1 MFRGVMKKMKTV
13 TKGKVIVITAIMLAL
28 VFAAPMSYAA
38 SRGDNYNHI
47 VVQPKP
53 QKVLIGQNLQFDEF
67 AAPPIVYRLVS
78 GNVENTYP
86 ADSNSRIYNVNWP
99 MSGAYYVNYNST
111 TKNADA
117 QLSLE
122 AVNIPLE
129 LKVGTTTVSF
139 IAVGT
144 ELRVD
149 TAGINLFNEDLV
161 DLIIKGPDGQ
171 IKYDMGNDQ
180 QFTGIAVS
188 ELKKYGTDGLK
199 TTGWEIGDY
208 TFQIKTESA
217 HACGLDA
224 VSEKKGVKRG
234 GSYYEPSPTPAPSPK
249 KENKVAVPHLTPTA
263 TPIPT
268 VTPTVTPILTPI
280 PSSTP
285 EPSPTPS
292 PTVTPT
298 PAALIPGSEFLFA
311 IIGIIIA
318 VCLFRHRK

>member
-1 MFRGVMKKMKTV
+1 MKKMKTV
-13 TKGKVIVITAIMLAL
+13 TKGKVIVIAAIMLVL

-47 VVQPKP
+47 VVQPRP
-53 QKVLIGQNLQFDEF
+53 QKVLIGQNLQFEGF

-78 GNVENTYP
+78 GNVVNTYP
-86 ADSNSRIYNVNWP
+86 ADNSNIIYNVNWP
-99 MSGAYYVNYNST
+99 MSGAYYVNYINKT
-111 TKNADA
+111 TYDA
-117 QLSLE
+117 QLSVE

-129 LKVGTTTVSF
+129 LKVGTTKVSF

-144 ELRVD
+144 KLRVD
-149 TAGINLFNEDLV
+149 TAGINLFDEDIV

-180 QFTGIAVS
+180 QFTDITVS

-199 TTGWEIGDY
+199 TTGWKIGDY

-217 HACGLDA
+217 QACGLDA
-224 VSEKKGVKRG
+224 MSDKKDVKRG
-234 GSYYEPSPTPAPSPK
+234 GSYYEPFPTPAPSPK
-249 KENKVAVPHLTPTA
+249 KENEVAVPHLTPTA

-280 PSSTP
+280 PPSTP
-285 EPSPTPS
+285 SPAVSPTP
-292 PTVTPT
+292 T
-298 PAALIPGSEFLFA
+298 ALIPGSEFLFA
-311 IIGIIIA
+311 IIGIITA

>member
-1 MFRGVMKKMKTV
+1 MFRGVMKNMKTV
-13 TKGKVIVITAIMLAL
+13 TKGKVIVIAAIMLVF

-47 VVQPKP
+47 VVQQTP
-53 QKVLIGQNLQFDEF
+53 QKVLIGQNLEFDAF

-78 GNVENTYP
+78 GNVVNTYP

-117 QLSLE
+117 QLSVE

-144 ELRVD
+144 KLRVD
-149 TAGINLFNEDLV
+149 TAGINLFDEDIV

-180 QFTGIAVS
+180 QFTDIAVS

-199 TTGWEIGDY
+199 TTGWKIGNY

-224 VSEKKGVKRG
+224 VSEKKDVKRG
-234 GSYYEPSPTPAPSPK
+234 GSYYEPSPTPAPK
-249 KENKVAVPHLTPTA
+249 KENEIAVPHLTPTA

-280 PSSTP
+280 PS
-285 EPSPTPS
+285 PTPS
-292 PTVTPT
+292 PAVSPT

-311 IIGIIIA
+311 MISIIIA
-318 VCLFRHRK
+318 VCLFRYRK